1 MFPKIAAVPLYILT
15 ESSQTGVPDHR
26 NRAFFPH
33 IPVIPN
39 AGKDPL
45 PRRKKPCEDTASQGL
60 ETEKNAVS
68 GNGNGVSQGNTAQSA
83 TAAHCPRFLYR
94 LTDHP
99 TSERRG
105 TVRKFYRLTASAS
118 AARRRHS
125 SFRFSTSAF
134 IASSSSAEKPS
145 RSPGFSLFLYIRSV
159 LRTKL
164 MSVATT

>member
-1 MFPKIAAVPLYILT
+1 MFPKNAAVPLYILT

-45 PRRKKPCEDTASQGL
+45 PRRKSPAKTQLHRAWKQKKTPSPGTETAL
-60 ETEKNAVS
+60 LR
-68 GNGNGVSQGNTAQSA
+68 A
-83 TAAHCPRFLYR
+83 TPRNPRLLRICPRFLYR

-105 TVRKFYRLTASAS
+105 MVRKFYRLTASAS

>member
-45 PRRKKPCEDTASQGL
+45 PRRKSPAKTQLHRAWKQKKRRLRER
-60 ETEKNAVS
+60 KRRFS
-68 GNGNGVSQGNTAQSA
+68 GQHRAIRDCCA
-83 TAAHCPRFLYR
+83 FARAFLYR

-105 TVRKFYRLTASAS
+105 TIRKFYRLTASAS

>member
-26 NRAFFPH
+26 NPGFLPPYSGHSERRKRFP
-33 IPVIPN
+33 P
-39 AGKDPL
+39 AQ
-45 PRRKKPCEDTASQGL
+45 KKPCEDTASQGL
-60 ETEKNAVS
+60 ETEKTPS
-68 GNGNGVSQGNTAQSA
+68 PGTETAFLRA
-83 TAAHCPRFLYR
+83 TPRNPRLLRICPRFLYR
-94 LTDHP
+94 LTDNP

-105 TVRKFYRLTASAS
+105 TVRNFYRLTASAS

>member
-39 AGKDPL
+39 TGKDPL
-45 PRRKKPCEDTASQGL
+45 PRNPRL
-60 ETEKNAVS
+60 LRN
-68 GNGNGVSQGNTAQSA
+68 
-83 TAAHCPRFLYR
+83 CPRFLYR

>member
-39 AGKDPL
+39 AGKDSP
-45 PRRKKPCEDTASQGL
+45 PAQKKPCEDTASQGL
-60 ETEKNAVS
+60 GTEKTPS
-68 GNGNGVSQGNTAQSA
+68 PGTETALLRA
-83 TAAHCPRFLYR
+83 TPRNPRLLRIARAFLYR